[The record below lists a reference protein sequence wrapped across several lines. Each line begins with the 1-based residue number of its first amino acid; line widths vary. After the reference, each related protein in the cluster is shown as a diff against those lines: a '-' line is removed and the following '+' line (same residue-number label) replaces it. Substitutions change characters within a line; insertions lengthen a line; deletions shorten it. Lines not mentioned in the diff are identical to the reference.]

1 EAGRPGSGTR
11 PGAGSRAHPGPAA
24 GNGGPGQQLRPT
36 TTSFRGR
43 PTTGRPCA
51 SCRLSGWPVAL
62 PTRSPLPGRPPRTPD
77 MRARRRTFRGTDTDP
92 AAGGNFSPHSPS
104 PAGPPRPINPVQFAQ
119 SCKTPGGWIMDRHGA
134 VGRAAW
140 AVAFGLVAAGAAIG
154 AYPPQTGDA
163 GQPPPIPGQPVT
175 GQPPPVVGQPV
186 QSVMTTPPA
195 VASSIPETYVYVV
208 RGVDPMG
215 WSGVSGLANQ
225 IRAGG
230 SPNTRYGFWYQM
242 PQFEREIRQLYRQ
255 NPGIQVVLIGHS
267 AGVYQ
272 VRAAANR
279 LTRDGVPVS
288 MVGYVG
294 GDYLRDSSY
303 TRVNGATQ
311 VVNVTGDG
319 YL

>member
-1 EAGRPGSGTR
+1 
-11 PGAGSRAHPGPAA
+11 
-24 GNGGPGQQLRPT
+24 
-36 TTSFRGR
+36 
-43 PTTGRPCA
+43 
-51 SCRLSGWPVAL
+51 
-62 PTRSPLPGRPPRTPD
+62 
-77 MRARRRTFRGTDTDP
+77 
-92 AAGGNFSPHSPS
+92 
-104 PAGPPRPINPVQFAQ
+104 
-119 SCKTPGGWIMDRHGA
+119 MDRHGA

-186 QSVMTTPPA
+186 QSVTTTPPA

-230 SPNTRYGFWYQM
+230 YPNTRYGFWYQM

-319 YL
+319 YLLTGRNLFFNGTNVTGADNVRMPGVRHFALPKRSETSGALLGGMSRATRSW